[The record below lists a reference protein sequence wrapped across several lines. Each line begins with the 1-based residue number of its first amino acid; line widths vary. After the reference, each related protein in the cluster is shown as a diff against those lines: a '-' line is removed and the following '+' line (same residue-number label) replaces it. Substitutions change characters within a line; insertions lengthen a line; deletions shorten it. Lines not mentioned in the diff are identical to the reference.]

1 MPRTTRARPLTRRR
15 AAMGG
20 DARGAE
26 DPSDDEYEHV
36 SYLGQGSFGRVAL
49 VRRKS
54 DGEPLVVKT
63 LLLHRETMTRE
74 DLFNAENEVEVLR
87 LVAGHLNVTNLVDA
101 RRAPDGR
108 HFRIVQEHCDEGT
121 LDHRIAAWRG
131 GSAVAWDEHDV
142 LHLFS
147 QLCLAVR
154 YLHALDVLHRD
165 IKPANVMLARLP
177 RGAARDDADVLVVKL
192 GDFGLSRVLAPG
204 AEAHAHVGTPHY
216 LSPEIVEGRGYDHRS
231 DVWALGCCLHE
242 ALVGRR
248 PFESQTRSSRDEL
261 RLAIARGEYERV
273 PVERAGGQLR
283 RLVDRCLSY
292 APEDRPGVEEILK
305 TSCVRAAGRKF
316 RELAR
321 RAGVDPGED
330 PWAGADSAERRGSE
344 ADERDSF

>member
-1 MPRTTRARPLTRRR
+1 
-15 AAMGG
+15 MGG

-192 GDFGLSRVLAPG
+192 GDFGLSRPRPG

-261 RLAIARGEYERV
+261 RLAIARGVRARARGARGRAV
-273 PVERAGGQLR
+273 ASVGGSMSQLRAGGSTGCGGDSEDELR
-283 RLVDRCLSY
+283 AGGGKKVSR
-292 APEDRPGVEEILK
+292 A
-305 TSCVRAAGRKF
+305 RAAR
-316 RELAR
+316 
-321 RAGVDPGED
+321 GVDPGED

>member
-1 MPRTTRARPLTRRR
+1 
-15 AAMGG
+15 MGD
-20 DARGAE
+20 DARDAE
-26 DPSDDEYEHV
+26 LPSDDEYEHV

-63 LLLHRETMTRE
+63 LLMHHETMTRE

-121 LDHRIAAWRG
+121 LDDRIAAWRG
-131 GSAVAWDEHDV
+131 GSVSAAWDEHDV
-142 LHLFS
+142 LHIFS

-154 YLHALDVLHRD
+154 HLHALNVLHRD

-177 RGAARDDADVLVVKL
+177 RGAAPADAVVLVVKL

-216 LSPEIVEGRGYDHRS
+216 VSPEIVEGRGYDHRS

-248 PFESQTRSSRDEL
+248 PFESQTRMSRDEL
-261 RLAIARGEYERV
+261 RLAIARGEHERV
-273 PVERAGGQLR
+273 PVERAGGRLR

-292 APEDRPGVEEILK
+292 APEDRPSLEEILE
-305 TSCVRAAGRKF
+305 TRCVRTAGKKF
-316 RELAR
+316 RELAL

-330 PWAGADSAERRGSE
+330 PWAGADEAGRRGSD
-344 ADERDSF
+344 AGERDSF